1 MEIIRGFLLLLF
13 LLLLRI
19 NTSNSHC
26 TACEKVSLSLNTN
39 VKRNF
44 SLVGYV
50 LQNMSSLRDWKQ
62 CSNVCLKNCQC
73 LSFNFNDVNTTAN
86 CELNDANTKVEPE
99 ALREKEGVS
108 YYELARSYYDM
119 KVRKCSIWQGCSAMK
134 RKIPLT
140 RSEFCKILFYFV
152 KQNFFTFMFCVQFQ
166 LNALQT

>member
-50 LQNMSSLRDWKQ
+50 FQNMSSLRDWKQ

-119 KVRKCSIWQGCSAMK
+119 KVRKCYIWQGCSAMK

-140 RSEFCKILFYFV
+140 RSEFCKILF
-152 KQNFFTFMFCVQFQ
+152 FFC
-166 LNALQT
+166 